1 MYTDLSFFT
10 CDPDIGEDASAL
22 FNALTAYS
30 ANSGYKKLLV
40 SPIGIR
46 AGLTDRI
53 EREIGHAKSG
63 KGGYIVFKMNSLT
76 DFASADAL
84 YRASQA
90 GVKVDLIV
98 RGSCCLVP
106 GVPGLSDKIRVISI
120 VGRFLEHDRIYFFQ
134 NGGGGAEEVWLGSA
148 DVMQRNLDRRVE
160 TLFPI
165 ENSRLKKWLI
175 RDMLLPYLSDNCKA
189 RELTSDGKYKRIT
202 PGEGGAPFN
211 VQERFLERAGEGL

>member
-1 MYTDLSFFT
+1 LA
-10 CDPDIGEDASAL
+10 E
-22 FNALTAYS
+22 
-30 ANSGYKKLLV
+30 
-40 SPIGIR
+40 
-46 AGLTDRI
+46 RI

-63 KGGYIVFKMNSLT
+63 KGGHIVFKMNSLT

-106 GVPGLSDKIRVISI
+106 GVSGLSENIRVVSI
-120 VGRFLEHDRIYFFQ
+120 VGRFLEHDRIYYFQ
-134 NGGGGAEEVWLGSA
+134 NGGGGAEEVLLGSA
-148 DVMQRNLDRRVE
+148 DIMQRNLDRRVE

-175 RDMLLPYLSDNCKA
+175 REVLLPYLNDNTKA
-189 RELTSDGKYKRIT
+189 RELTPDGTYKRIL
-202 PGEGGAPFN
+202 PGENAAAFN
-211 VQERFLERAGEGL
+211 VQERFLERSGDG